1 MATSGTY
8 LWNPDLALI
17 VDEAFERCLVDPAS
31 LTSRHILSAR
41 RSIPF
46 MLVHWATKG
55 YMDFKIERRTQALTQ
70 GTQQYSI
77 AAEVIDIVDMVLRRS
92 GVDTPV
98 EIMTRQEWLNIPDK
112 DIEGRPDRYFA
123 DKQRDNIELY
133 LWTIPENSTDE
144 LHYDCLIRYEDHD
157 QAAQNADIPYY
168 MQDAFAAGLAARLA
182 QKFAPQ
188 LKADLKAEAEVALRE
203 GLGASKE
210 VGDLRIVPQSG
221 HRRRVGRHYR

>member
-17 VDEAFERCLVDPAS
+17 VDEAYERCLVDPAS

-46 MLVHWATKG
+46 MLVSWATKG
-55 YMDFKIERRTQALTQ
+55 FMDFKIERRTQALTQ
-70 GTQQYSI
+70 GTQTYTLSGEI
-77 AAEVIDIVDMVLRRS
+77 IDIIDIVLRRS

-112 DIEGRPDRYFA
+112 DLQGRPDRYFA
-123 DKQRDNIELY
+123 DKQRDAIDLT
-133 LWTIPENSTDE
+133 LWTVPENSTDV

-182 QKFAPQ
+182 EKYAPQ
-188 LKADLKAEAEVALRE
+188 LEDKLIAKAGIALRE

-210 VGDLRIVPQSG
+210 IGDLRIVPQSG
-221 HRRRVGRHYR
+221 RQRRVGRHYR